1 MAVTV
6 KFISTGHH
14 FPPLSAFLA
23 LHGTV
28 YISFLLRL
36 ASVWGG
42 LKTLQTKEAFQ
53 GLATSL
59 EQMTA
64 SVRGSLIET
73 WNYSTELKDEELQR
87 TSGFEGRGDGLD
99 EGDSHGS
106 LNDELGDDD
115 NSSRKILFS
124 FLLCV
129 SIAFFSAWFEIV
141 FVLVFRFLE

>member
-6 KFISTGHH
+6 KFISTEHH
-14 FPPLSAFLA
+14 HLSLSAFLT

-87 TSGFEGRGDGLD
+87 PSGFEGRGDGLD

-106 LNDELGDDD
+106 LNDELGDDK
-115 NSSRKILFS
+115 SSRKI
-124 FLLCV
+124 
-129 SIAFFSAWFEIV
+129 
-141 FVLVFRFLE
+141 FV